1 MSSENISL
9 TVSQITTITY
19 ADILIYSHLW
29 INLVDKPNEILQG
42 IPAFDMD
49 QMPSE
54 NLKMSV
60 TFRKISSLE
69 NGKLSSTN
77 FALNILMCIA

>member
-49 QMPSE
+49 QMQSE
-54 NLKMSV
+54 NLKV
-60 TFRKISSLE
+60 GIIS
-69 NGKLSSTN
+69 
-77 FALNILMCIA
+77 FFFF